1 MYTLGETF
9 AITPAA
15 AAIKTALEES
25 AANTIGSS
33 SRVMAVN
40 GDDKKK
46 VIYINDASD
55 NRIASFTLPRFNA
68 VTFIKKTT
76 DKVYGQNFPGQ
87 GAGKVN
93 ATNLT
98 FQQVISR
105 HAD

>member
-1 MYTLGETF
+1 MDTLGATF
-9 AITPAA
+9 SITPGGG
-15 AAIKTALEES
+15 AINTALEES

-33 SRVMAVN
+33 TRVMAVN

-46 VIYINDASD
+46 VIYMNDAAD
-55 NRIASFTLPRFNA
+55 NLIASFTLTRYNS
-68 VTFIKKTT
+68 VTFIKKST
-76 DKVYGQNFPGQ
+76 DKVYGQNFAPDKGT
-87 GAGKVN
+87 

>member
-1 MYTLGETF
+1 MNTLGATF
-9 AITPAA
+9 SITPAS
-15 AAIKTALEES
+15 AAINTALEES

-40 GDDKKK
+40 GDNIKK

-76 DKVYGQNFPGQ
+76 DKVYGQNFT
-87 GAGKVN
+87 GAGKGA

-98 FQQVISR
+98 FQRVHSR